1 MFGFNSK
8 KRPNSLIIGRFFDN
22 QVLDMFEFCIKDFK
36 PMEDFKTPKVTLG
49 VKPVLVFHGEPFA
62 VDPEFMRLKCLLADF
77 FRGEVVDN
85 IRLQGVEH
93 VLSFTAVDGKLL
105 FRSYR

>member
-8 KRPNSLIIGRFFDN
+8 KRPNSLIVGRFFDS
-22 QVLDMFEFCIKDFK
+22 QVLDMFEFCIQKFT
-36 PMEDFKTPKVTLG
+36 PMEDFKTGKVTLG
-49 VKPVLVFHGEPFA
+49 VKPVLVFAGEPFA
-62 VDPEFMRLKCLLADF
+62 TDPDFARLKCLLTDF

-93 VLSFTAVDGKLL
+93 VMSFTAVDGKVLL
-105 FRSYR
+105 RSYK